1 MTVVPTCSDLAW
13 LGIRAW
19 TGPFTHSANLLFRI
33 ILVTHLGSEGM
44 SKLSC
49 GPPCLHLFL
58 SLLTC
63 YFSRQEM
70 GPAHPY
76 LQPSLI
82 WTVLG
87 DSLEW
92 NGWSGILEASYKVL
106 AGPILVFWEKPGHV
120 RIPAPPPSFRCSHM
134 LTDMLDV
141 WLSSSSHHLMA
152 IMYETPSK
160 TLLTEPCQPTWL

>member
-33 ILVTHLGSEGM
+33 ILVTHSGSEGM

-49 GPPCLHLFL
+49 GLPCLHLFL

-70 GPAHPY
+70 GQAHPY

-106 AGPILVFWEKPGHV
+106 AGTILVFWEKPGHV
-120 RIPAPPPSFRCSHM
+120 RIPPHHPS
-134 LTDMLDV
+134 DV
-141 WLSSSSHHLMA
+141 PTCLLICLMCDSLVLA
-152 IMYETPSK
+152 IIWWQLCMRPQVR
-160 TLLTEPCQPTWL
+160 LC

>member
-33 ILVTHLGSEGM
+33 ILVTHSGSEGM

-49 GPPCLHLFL
+49 GLPCLHLFL

-106 AGPILVFWEKPGHV
+106 AGPILVFCGILQA
-120 RIPAPPPSFRCSHM
+120 RILEWVAIA
-134 LTDMLDV
+134 
-141 WLSSSSHHLMA
+141 LSRGSSRPRDRTGVSC
-152 IMYETPSK
+152 ITG
-160 TLLTEPCQPTWL
+160 